1 MATQTL
7 KLQVD
12 QDTTIMVQIS
22 HSEMSTDE
30 FIEEAVDI
38 IRTYEYD
45 PEHYVSVKT
54 ETTQY

>member
-30 FIEEAVDI
+30 FLNEAVDI
-38 IRTYEYD
+38 ICSYEYD

>member
-7 KLQVD
+7 KLNVD

-22 HSEMSTDE
+22 HSDMDTDH
-30 FIEEAVDI
+30 FIDEAVDI

-45 PEHYVSVKT
+45 PDHFHSVKT